1 MLGGP
6 ADCHHPLIV
15 SGKVRVLF
23 LSLKKDQKRL
33 GCRARSESSELKQ
46 ISRLSCIRIL
56 AFVRSSRY
64 FCR

>member
-33 GCRARSESSELKQ
+33 GCRARSESSELK
-46 ISRLSCIRIL
+46 
-56 AFVRSSRY
+56 
-64 FCR
+64 